1 MKKMRSDRK
10 ISRTQDF
17 GRGFGEVSSVVILTG
32 VDKIGFH
39 EKVR

>member
-17 GRGFGEVSSVVILTG
+17 GRGFGEVSSVILTG

>member
-1 MKKMRSDRK
+1 MKKVRSDRK

-17 GRGFGEVSSVVILTG
+17 GRGFGEVSSVMILTG
-32 VDKIGFH
+32 VNKIGFH

>member
-1 MKKMRSDRK
+1 MKKLRRDMK
-10 ISRTQDF
+10 VSRTQGT
-17 GRGFGEVSSVVILTG
+17 GRGFGEVSSAVILTG